1 MVRFFFFFVVVFVGR
16 STVEVCF
23 EKKVSFVL
31 KCWNVVDWLICQ
43 LVGGLCMVRPCVV
56 EWQQW
61 KLSAVMKLLEK

>member
-1 MVRFFFFFVVVFVGR
+1 MGR

-56 EWQQW
+56 EG
-61 KLSAVMKLLEK
+61 KATVEVVSSYETS